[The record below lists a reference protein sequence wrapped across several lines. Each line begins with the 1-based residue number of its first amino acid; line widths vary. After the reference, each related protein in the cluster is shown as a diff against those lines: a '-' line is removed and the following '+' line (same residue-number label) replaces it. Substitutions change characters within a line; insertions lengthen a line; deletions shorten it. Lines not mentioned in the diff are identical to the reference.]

1 MLTPMSFKIKF
12 KYVLQNLIFY
22 LNIILQT
29 KDFINIL
36 RPKNKPCK
44 KDNVEKIEKVRQKQI
59 NIYISIVKKFIRLIN
74 IFLTYYLNFILLR

>member
-1 MLTPMSFKIKF
+1 MLTPMFFKIKF

-44 KDNVEKIEKVRQKQI
+44 KDNVEKIEKVRQK
-59 NIYISIVKKFIRLIN
+59 
-74 IFLTYYLNFILLR
+74 